1 MKLQELR
8 NQNIININKLV
19 DDNKKSTIIETSIYD
34 YCINECGNNRIENDN
49 SLFNSLYSYQINNII
64 ANLDP
69 TGRIQNTQL
78 LSKIKDNQFDINQ
91 IGGMTPSEL
100 FPEHWKDI
108 LEKKAKI
115 EKCKNFVATTDQF
128 YCKKCGHRKCVY
140 WERQTRSADEPM
152 TVFVECKNCG
162 NRWKQ

>member
-1 MKLQELR
+1 MSIQELR
-8 NQNIININKLV
+8 TENITNINNLV
-19 DDNKKSTIIETSIYD
+19 KDDKKSKIIENSIFD
-34 YCINECGNNRIENDN
+34 YCVNECGNNRIDIENN
-49 SLFNSLYSYQINNII
+49 LFNSLYDYQINNII
-64 ANLDP
+64 INLDP
-69 TGRIQNTQL
+69 NSRIKNLYLLKKIQNDELDLQ
-78 LSKIKDNQFDINQ
+78 Q

-108 LEKKAKI
+108 IEKKEKI
-115 EKCKNFVATTDQF
+115 DKCKNFVATTDQF
-128 YCKKCGHRKCVY
+128 YCKKCKHKKCVY